1 MLHDLVVHPHS
12 QAGRQGETHAST
24 DAVLAHDGGVDADH
38 FPGQVD
44 QRAAGVAPVDG
55 SVGLDE
61 TLKLR
66 TRSADAL
73 ARAPLVTDD
82 AGGNGGAEAEGAA
95 DGQHPVA
102 HLNRVR
108 VAQLGRRQLAP
119 DINLDHRQVG
129 FLIPPDHLR
138 VITFALPVQ
147 INSDSV
153 SDFSGS
159 VHNMVVGKDVAI
171 GVHNH
176 ARPQAALCLRPAR
189 IKIEKILERPR
200 RSLPGTGAAALGAAV
215 RFGIDIH
222 HRRLQLFR
230 HLGKDGRQLP
240 GGSNRQGLRA
250 RRGGVVARG
259 SHAVGNQRAEQDP
272 HRQRHHHRQPHFP
285 FALMYPMS
293 PTLLSH
299 ERTSLGSQP
308 YDYTIGGNDKKPPL

>member
-1 MLHDLVVHPHS
+1 M
-12 QAGRQGETHAST
+12 
-24 DAVLAHDGGVDADH
+24 
-38 FPGQVD
+38 
-44 QRAAGVAPVDG
+44 
-55 SVGLDE
+55 
-61 TLKLR
+61 
-66 TRSADAL
+66 
-73 ARAPLVTDD
+73 ARPPLVADD
-82 AGGNGGAEAEGAA
+82 AGGNGGAEAEGTA

-108 VAQLGRRQLAP
+108 VAQRGRRQLAP

-129 FLIPPDHLR
+129 FLIPPYHLC
-138 VITFALPVQ
+138 VIAFVLPVQ
-147 INSDSV
+147 TNSDSV
-153 SDFSGS
+153 SDFAGP
-159 VHNMVVGKDVAI
+159 VHNMVVGKDVPI

-189 IKIEKILERPR
+189 IEIEEILKRPR
-200 RSLPGTGAAALGAAV
+200 YSLPGTGAAALGAAV

-230 HLGKDGRQLP
+230 HLGKDGRQLL

-250 RRGGVVARG
+250 AGGVVARG

-272 HRQRHHHRQPHFP
+272 HRQRHYHRQPHFP
-285 FALMYPMS
+285 FTLMYPMS